1 MGFLLPCAL
10 VVQAESQYGNQQFYP
25 YHHHRRTQIRTQ
37 DEQPL
42 ASLQKPLPIPVLG
55 QSAKSLYNK
64 IVNGIQSKPGKPS
77 KQYKPQP
84 QPQPTQLAA
93 ELFEPKTHPRPY
105 QPQAPTQPIQQ
116 AQSYQPQP
124 SSQPQQP
131 AQSASGGNER
141 ENKSDSSAEAVLQ
154 RMIKKHQLFLE
165 KSRIASIAHQQKQLQ
180 LLQQSVD
187 IIAAQVD
194 KQKELENIEV
204 QKQKEHIKRQ
214 LASHDKNR
222 QNTENSI

>member
-64 IVNGIQSKPGKPS
+64 IVNGIQSKSGRPS
-77 KQYKPQP
+77 KQYK
-84 QPQPTQLAA
+84 
-93 ELFEPKTHPRPY
+93 
-105 QPQAPTQPIQQ
+105 PQAPTQPIQQ
-116 AQSYQPQP
+116 AQSSQPQP

-131 AQSASGGNER
+131 AQSASG
-141 ENKSDSSAEAVLQ
+141 
-154 RMIKKHQLFLE
+154 
-165 KSRIASIAHQQKQLQ
+165 
-180 LLQQSVD
+180 
-187 IIAAQVD
+187 
-194 KQKELENIEV
+194 
-204 QKQKEHIKRQ
+204 
-214 LASHDKNR
+214 
-222 QNTENSI
+222 

>member
-25 YHHHRRTQIRTQ
+25 YHHHQRAQIHIQ

-64 IVNGIQSKPGKPS
+64 IVNGIQSKSGKSS

-93 ELFEPKTHPRPY
+93 QLFQPKTPPQPY
-105 QPQAPTQPIQQ
+105 QPQAPPQPIQQ

-131 AQSASGGNER
+131 AHVASGDNER
-141 ENKSDSSAEAVLQ
+141 ENKSDPSAEAVLQ
-154 RMIKKHQLFLE
+154 RMIKKQQLFLE
-165 KSRIASIAHQQKQLQ
+165 KTRIASIAYQQKQLQ

-204 QKQKEHIKRQ
+204 QKQQEHIKRQ
-214 LASHDKNR
+214 LAYHDKNR
-222 QNTENSI
+222 QNAENSI